1 MARLAAVL
9 VLAALF
15 AVPAA
20 ARAQSRG
27 AHLDVLSAADV
38 DSIDPGYWYY
48 QYDYM
53 ALGQT
58 TQRWLYAWEPG
69 KTTPTPDVAAAMPE
83 TSADGQT
90 VTIRIRPGIRYSA
103 PLAGRTV
110 TAADVAYALTRD
122 LEPRTGNGYA
132 GAYYAVIAGARNV
145 LAGRTQKLAGVE
157 TPDPTT
163 LVLRLTRPS
172 GAISTAQALAL
183 PGTIPVPQDYAK
195 RYDRGSQS
203 TYGEH
208 QVFTGPYVI
217 AAYRPGRTIELA
229 RNPDYNGHDTGD
241 FRPAYAD
248 SITFHGGHDI
258 SAAERQ
264 ILSGTRLVGGDFALP
279 TSDIFSTAPPEQLA

>member
-20 ARAQSRG
+20 ARAQAPG
-27 AHLDVLSAADV
+27 GHLDVLSAADV
-38 DSIDPGYWYY
+38 DSLDPGYWYY

-58 TQRWLYAWEPG
+58 TQRGLYAWEPG
-69 KTTPTPDVAAAMPE
+69 QTTRRGLYAGEPGQTPPTPDVAAAMPE
-83 TSADGQT
+83 TSADGKT

-110 TAADVAYALTRD
+110 TAAHVAYALTRD

-132 GAYYAVIAGARNV
+132 GAYYAVIKGARNV

-157 TPDPTT
+157 APDATT
-163 LVLRLTRPS
+163 LVLHLTKPS

-183 PGTIPVPQDYAK
+183 PGTIPVPEDYAK
-195 RYDRGSQS
+195 RYDRGSQTS
-203 TYGEH
+203 YGDH
-208 QVFTGPYVI
+208 QVFTGPY
-217 AAYRPGRTIELA
+217 L
-229 RNPDYNGHDTGD
+229 
-241 FRPAYAD
+241 
-248 SITFHGGHDI
+248 
-258 SAAERQ
+258 
-264 ILSGTRLVGGDFALP
+264 
-279 TSDIFSTAPPEQLA
+279 

>member
-1 MARLAAVL
+1 MRRAAAVAAIMS
-9 VLAALF
+9 VLSGA
-15 AVPAA
+15 PAA
-20 ARAQSRG
+20 CAQSG
-27 AHLDVLSAADV
+27 GGHLDALSGADV
-38 DSIDPGYWYY
+38 DSLDPGYWYY

-53 ALGQT
+53 ALGKT

-69 KTTPTPDVAAAMPE
+69 KTTPTPDVAAAMP
-83 TSADGQT
+83 TTRGDGKT

-103 PLAGRTV
+103 PLSGRTV
-110 TAADVAYALTRD
+110 TSADVAYALTRD

-145 LAGRTQKLAGVE
+145 LAGRTRRLAGAE
-157 TPDPTT
+157 TPDATT
-163 LVLRLTRPS
+163 LVLHLTRPS

-195 RYDRGSQS
+195 RYDRGSRS
-203 TYGEH
+203 TYGAH

-217 AAYRPGRTIELA
+217 GRYRPGRTIELA

-248 SITFHGGHDI
+248 SITFNGDQHI
-258 SAAERQ
+258 ASAERE
-264 ILSGTRLVGGDFALP
+264 ILSGT
-279 TSDIFSTAPPEQLA
+279 